1 MLKMY
6 IANDSNFRTLYSRIA
21 NDQRIF
27 WHFKDYI
34 GTIDSSHINASTT
47 KKKEFVTYIGRC
59 GKPTQNVMLVVD
71 FDMLFTYASIG
82 QQGSMHDINLL

>member
-1 MLKMY
+1 MY

-47 KKKEFVTYIGRC
+47 KKKSSLHILEG
-59 GKPTQNVMLVVD
+59 VVNQPK
-71 FDMLFTYASIG
+71 M
-82 QQGSMHDINLL
+82 